1 MSSHFTLR
9 MQFGPHQ
16 DPHDVTEQLQRLVTE
31 APVDEIMFFYFAE
44 EQNDG
49 HETLARVREWIEQS
63 RPYREAMARAGVQVS
78 LNPWHSL
85 LHCDRGRTLKPEQDW
100 RTMVDFQGNTAA
112 AVVCPLDEAW
122 QRYFIETLRLYAA
135 EGFRVVWIDDDIRY
149 HNHAPLQWGGC
160 FCPLHVAE
168 FNRRAG
174 TQATREEIVRACLAP
189 GAPHPWRAIWFDM
202 WQETLLAFLDTCRET
217 LAAGGAHMGLMSSSM
232 EAHAAEG
239 RRWEEWW
246 ATFGG
251 GSPSADGRRPV
262 HRPHFWTY
270 GDATGPMLIHGIA
283 ALDQNRSIQ
292 PATLESGPEIEN
304 FYYGRWNK
312 SFRQTFAQMA
322 VAHILG
328 STNLNIS
335 LYDFMGNRP
344 DDEPERAAFLKQVR
358 PNLDWLADQFPMTM
372 QSVGVG
378 VPWSQDMGRTMH
390 TERGESWFELHCPSR
405 GWAYWLGAAGVAFSA
420 RAQERVNALAG
431 PLAWSFD
438 DATLKRWLASGLL
451 LDGVA
456 AAILVERG
464 LGEWIGVRSCRW
476 ITQDDALYSMEEC
489 RDAAFACGSAGR
501 SASIRGATPI
511 VCSRLVASVEG
522 DGVRFISDLR
532 GPTQQIVG
540 QGAFVYENALGGRVA
555 VVPWDASVDT
565 TPMMD
570 VHRATQIRRIVAWL
584 AGPESAGWVEG
595 GPWLVP
601 QFLRSQVRPGA
612 AQSGTPA
619 RMRSARFTSIG
630 PRACRPFARRGTSPP
645 RESGWRRKSTAI
657 RSIWRVPCTN
667 GKCRGMVV
675 R

>member
-1 MSSHFTLR
+1 M
-9 MQFGPHQ
+9 
-16 DPHDVTEQLQRLVTE
+16 TEQLQRLVAE

-49 HETLARVREWIEQS
+49 HETLARVREWVERS
-63 RPYREAMARAGVQVS
+63 RPYREAMQRVGIQVS

-85 LHCDRGRTLKPEQDW
+85 LHCDRGRVLKPGQDW
-100 RTMVDFQGNTAA
+100 QAMVDFQGNAAA
-112 AVVCPLDEAW
+112 AVVCPLDGNW
-122 QRYFIETLRLYAA
+122 QGYFIETLRLYAA

-174 TQATREEIVRACLAP
+174 IQATREEIVRACLAP
-189 GAPHPWRAIWFDM
+189 GTPHPWRAIWLDM
-202 WQETLLAFLDTCRET
+202 WQETLLAFLNVCRET
-217 LAAGGAHMGLMSSSM
+217 LAAGGGVPCGSQMGLMSSSM
-232 EAHAAEG
+232 EAHGAEG

-251 GSPSADGRRPV
+251 DPARGGRPPV

-292 PATLESGPEIEN
+292 PPALETGPEIEN

-335 LYDFMGNRP
+335 MYDFMGNRP
-344 DDEPERAAFLKQVR
+344 GDEPERAAFLKRVR
-358 PNLDWLADQFPMTM
+358 PNLDWLADAFPMGM

-378 VPWSQDMGRTMH
+378 VPWSQKMGRTIH
-390 TERGESWFELHCPSR
+390 TEHGESWFELHCPSR

-420 RAQERVNALAG
+420 RPQERVNALAG
-431 PLAWSFD
+431 PLAWAFD
-438 DATLKRWLASGLL
+438 DATLKRWLAAGLL

-456 AAILVERG
+456 AAILAERG
-464 LGEWIGVRSCRW
+464 LGDWIGVRSCRW

-489 RDAAFACGSAGR
+489 RDVAFSLRIGGQISVNSR
-501 SASIRGATPI
+501 RHT
-511 VCSRLVASVEG
+511 SRLLQVEPTS
-522 DGVRFISDLR
+522 DVRFISDLR
-532 GPTQQIVG
+532 SPTQQVVG

-584 AGPESAGWVEG
+584 ADSEPAGWAEG
-595 GPWLVP
+595 GAWLVP
-601 QFLRSQVRPGA
+601 QFLRSGAIWRGAIWNASPDEISSVRIHLPAGMPPITAAWHLTPAGERLA
-612 AQSGTPA
+612 AQIDRDTIHLA
-619 RMRSARFTSIG
+619 RPMH
-630 PRACRPFARRGTSPP
+630 
-645 RESGWRRKSTAI
+645 EWE
-657 RSIWRVPCTN
+657 
-667 GKCRGMVV
+667 VV
-675 R
+675 VVS

>member
-1 MSSHFTLR
+1 MPSHFTLR
-9 MQFGPHQ
+9 MQFGPHE
-16 DPHDVTEQLQRLVTE
+16 DPEDVAAQLRQFIAD

-49 HETLARVREWIEQS
+49 HETSARLRQWVERS
-63 RPYREAMARAGVQVS
+63 RPYREAVQRAGVQVS

-85 LHCDRGRTLKPEQDW
+85 LHCDRSRSLKPDQAW
-100 RTMVDFQGNTAA
+100 QTMVDYQGNVAT
-112 AVVCPLDEAW
+112 AVVCPLDETW
-122 QRYFIETLRLYAA
+122 QRYFLDSLRLYAA
-135 EGFRVVWIDDDIRY
+135 EGFRAVWIDDDIRY

-174 TQATREEIVRACLAP
+174 TQATREEIVAACLAP
-189 GAPHPWRAIWFDM
+189 GEPHPWRALWFDM
-202 WQETLLAFLDTCRET
+202 WQETLLAFLDECRRV
-217 LAAGGAHMGLMSSSM
+217 LADGEGVPAGTQMGLMSSAM

-239 RRWEEWW
+239 RRWADWW
-246 ATFGG
+246 AAFGG
-251 GSPSADGRRPV
+251 GQPPV

-292 PATLESGPEIEN
+292 PPDLETGPEIEN
-304 FYYGRWNK
+304 FPYGRWNK

-322 VAHILG
+322 VAHVLG

-335 LYDFMGNRP
+335 MYDFMGNRP
-344 DDEPERAAFLKQVR
+344 DDEAERAAFLKRVR
-358 PNLDWLADQFPMTM
+358 PNLDWLADRFPMTM
-372 QSVGVG
+372 RSVGVG
-378 VPWSQDMGRTMH
+378 VPWSQDMGRTIR

-420 RAQERVNALAG
+420 RAQEGVNALSG
-431 PLAWSFD
+431 SLAWAFD

-451 LDGVA
+451 LDGPA

-464 LGEWIGVRSCRW
+464 LDEWIGVRSCRW

-489 RDAAFACGSAGR
+489 RDPAFGQRAGGQI
-501 SASIRGATPI
+501 S
-511 VCSRLVASVEG
+511 VNSRRHTRRLLQVEPL
-522 DGVRFISDLR
+522 DGVRFISNLR

-540 QGAFVYENALGGRVA
+540 HGAFTFENALGGRVA
-555 VVPWDASVDT
+555 VAPWDASTDT

-570 VHRATQIRRIVAWL
+570 IHRATQLRRITAWL
-584 AGPESAGWVEG
+584 AGSQPTGWVEG

-601 QFLRSQVRPGA
+601 QFLRTGDTWRGAIWNASPDEVGTLHVHRPAGTLPLTAAWCLTPAGERLA
-612 AQSGTPA
+612 AQVDGDT
-619 RMRSARFTSIG
+619 
-630 PRACRPFARRGTSPP
+630 
-645 RESGWRRKSTAI
+645 I
-657 RSIWRVPCTN
+657 RLAQPMHEWE
-667 GKCRGMVV
+667 VV
-675 R
+675 VVE

>member
-1 MSSHFTLR
+1 MPSHFTLR

-16 DPHDVTEQLQRLVTE
+16 DPYDITEQLQRLVAE

-49 HETLARVREWIEQS
+49 HETLERVREWVEQS
-63 RPYREAMARAGVQVS
+63 RPYRETMARAGVQVS

-85 LHCDRGRTLKPEQDW
+85 LHCDRGRTLKAGQAW
-100 RTMVDFQGNTAA
+100 QTMVDFQGIAA
-112 AVVCPLDEAW
+112 TAVVCPLDGTW

-189 GAPHPWRAIWFDM
+189 GAPRMWRAIWFDM
-202 WQETLLAFLDTCRET
+202 WQETLLAFLDQCRKT
-217 LAAGGAHMGLMSSSM
+217 LAAGGTQMGLMSSSM
-232 EAHAAEG
+232 EAHGAEG
-239 RRWEEWW
+239 RRWEAWW
-246 ATFGG
+246 AAFGG
-251 GSPSADGRRPV
+251 GSSPV

-283 ALDQNRSIQ
+283 ALDQNRSIHP
-292 PATLESGPEIEN
+292 PALETGPEIEN

-335 LYDFMGNRP
+335 IYDFMGNRP

-358 PNLDWLADQFPMTM
+358 PNLDWLADSFPMTM
-372 QSVGVG
+372 QSAGVG
-378 VPWSQDMGRTMH
+378 VPWSQEMGRAIH

-438 DATLKRWLASGLL
+438 DATLKRWLAAGLL

-489 RDAAFACGSAGR
+489 RDAAFSLRVGGQISVNSRRHTRRLLQAEVTSAE
-501 SASIRGATPI
+501 GAH
-511 VCSRLVASVEG
+511 S
-522 DGVRFISDLR
+522 VRFISDVR
-532 GPTQQIVG
+532 CPTQQVVG
-540 QGAFVYENALGGRVA
+540 QGAFVYENAPGGRVA

-570 VHRATQIRRIVAWL
+570 IHRATQIQRIVAWL
-584 AGPESAGWVEG
+584 AGLESTGWVEG
-595 GPWLVP
+595 GPWLLP
-601 QFLRSQVRPGA
+601 QFLVDRSGKLGWRGAIWNASPDAVSALHIHRPAGMPPITAAWHLTPAGERLA
-612 AQSGTPA
+612 AQVDRETIHLA
-619 RMRSARFTSIG
+619 RPMH
-630 PRACRPFARRGTSPP
+630 
-645 RESGWRRKSTAI
+645 EWEL
-657 RSIWRVPCTN
+657 
-667 GKCRGMVV
+667 VV
-675 R
+675 VG